1 MKNSGHKDA
10 METRLLALPQ
20 GACKKAVREPCLEVL
35 GLSYRNAYWH
45 LAKKGLITQLVIN
58 WNTNCSLS
66 FGQKIEVPGMACNL
80 FSLAQ
85 KILAQ
90 ICTA

>member
-10 METRLLALPQ
+10 METRLLACHRGL
-20 GACKKAVREPCLEVL
+20 AKTVSEPCLEVL